1 MTFPRNRFV
10 GFFLLV
16 AAVSV
21 LPCRLALGQGQAVD
35 AQSTIAFI
43 GVNVIPLTDGNTV
56 LADQTVVVRNG
67 SIVAIGPRARVAVPA
82 NATQIAAAVKY
93 LMPGLADMHVH
104 LEHFDNP
111 VYLQLFLAN
120 GITSVRSMDGIPEIL
135 EAKRNA
141 AAGTLLSPAIY
152 TAGPVLDGDPPT
164 RPEIRS
170 VRNPDEARS
179 AVLEQASA
187 GYDFIKIYPNLSA
200 ESFRAIIRTA
210 KERGL
215 RVAGHLPRAVPLNE
229 ILAAGMASIEHV
241 GDYADAI
248 QAGEPPPR
256 GRPVPGRR
264 RLEFQADSVKMERL
278 ASQLARSGTWVVPTI
293 VQADRAVAS
302 DTVLKRWMSD
312 PSVAV
317 IDRGILKYFWE
328 AGVTRNAQALD
339 ANGWKLVE
347 EGRRNRLALVAALRR
362 AGVPMLVGTDTPQ
375 PFVFPGASVHEELEN
390 FVAAGFTPQQ
400 ALTAATRDAARFIG
414 QERLWGTVENGK
426 RGDLLLLE
434 ANPLQD
440 ISATRRIAGV
450 VTQGKWHPAGRLRE
464 MISAVERLAAA
475 SQ

>member
-215 RVAGHLPRAVPLNE
+215 RVAGHLPIA
-229 ILAAGMASIEHV
+229 
-241 GDYADAI
+241 
-248 QAGEPPPR
+248 
-256 GRPVPGRR
+256 
-264 RLEFQADSVKMERL
+264 ERHL
-278 ASQLARSGTWVVPTI
+278 PM
-293 VQADRAVAS
+293 VA
-302 DTVLKRWMSD
+302 
-312 PSVAV
+312 
-317 IDRGILKYFWE
+317 
-328 AGVTRNAQALD
+328 
-339 ANGWKLVE
+339 
-347 EGRRNRLALVAALRR
+347 
-362 AGVPMLVGTDTPQ
+362 
-375 PFVFPGASVHEELEN
+375 
-390 FVAAGFTPQQ
+390 
-400 ALTAATRDAARFIG
+400 
-414 QERLWGTVENGK
+414 ERGK
-426 RGDLLLLE
+426 RVFKPGKRVAEPGKRVLRHLE
-434 ANPLQD
+434 TCFGTRETRTRIPGSANRYTGNVLFYPGN
-440 ISATRRIAGV
+440 RV
-450 VTQGKWHPAGRLRE
+450 RE
-464 MISAVERLAAA
+464 HWKRV
-475 SQ
+475 